1 MTAFDAVDV
10 LRAKRDGH
18 ALTPEQI
25 RWVIGAYTDGSIAD
39 EQMSAL
45 LMAVFFRGMSTDELS
60 VWTQAMID
68 SGERKDLSSLGR
80 PTADKHS
87 TGGVGDKTTLPLAP
101 LVAACGVAVPQLSGR
116 GLGHTGGTLDK
127 LESIPGWR
135 ADVHE
140 AAYLRQLAEVG
151 AVICA
156 AGHDLAPA
164 DKKLYALRDVTA
176 TVESIPLI
184 ASSIMS
190 KKIAE
195 GADALVLDVKTGSGA
210 FMKDP
215 EASREL
221 ARTMVGLGEAAGVN
235 TVALVTAMDRPLGR
249 AAGNAVEVAESVEVL
264 AGGGPADVVELT
276 LALAREMLTGA
287 GRPDVDPADALRDGR
302 AMDVWRRM
310 IGAQGG
316 DPDAPL
322 PQPAERHVVSAPA
335 TGTLTRLDAYA
346 LGVAAWRLGAGRARK
361 EDPVSAAAGVTWT
374 ATVGEQVTGGQP
386 LLELHT
392 DDPDR
397 IPRALEALEGA
408 IGVDTGDEPLPLLLD
423 RISI

>member
-1 MTAFDAVDV
+1 MDAIDV
-10 LRAKRDGH
+10 IRTKRDGGR
-18 ALTPEQI
+18 LSEEQI
-25 RWVIGAYTDGSIAD
+25 RWVIDAYTRGAVPD
-39 EQMSAL
+39 EQVSAL
-45 LMAVFFRGMSTDELS
+45 LMAVFFRGMAPDELA
-60 VWTQAMID
+60 VWTRAMID
-68 SGERKDLSSLGR
+68 SGQRKDLSALGR

-87 TGGVGDKTTLPLAP
+87 TGGVGDKITLPLAP

-140 AAYLRQLAEVG
+140 EAYLRQLREVG
-151 AVICA
+151 AVVCA
-156 AGHDLAPA
+156 AGSDLAPA
-164 DKKLYALRDVTA
+164 DKKLYALRDVTG

-195 GADALVLDVKTGSGA
+195 GAGALVLDVKTGSGA
-210 FMKDP
+210 FMQD
-215 EASREL
+215 AGSSREL
-221 ARTMVGLGEAAGVN
+221 ARTMVGLGEAAGVR

-249 AAGNAVEVAESVEVL
+249 SAGNAVEVAESVEVL

-276 LALAREMLTGA
+276 VTLAREMLAAA
-287 GRPDVDPADALRDGR
+287 GRDDVDPADALADGR

-310 IGAQGG
+310 VAAQGG

-322 PQPAERHVVSAPA
+322 PRPAETHVVPAPA
-335 TGTLTRLDAYA
+335 TGTLTRLDARA
-346 LGVAAWRLGAGRARK
+346 VGVAAWRLGAGRARK

-374 ATVGEQVTGGQP
+374 ATVGEPVVAGEP

-392 DDPDR
+392 DDPAR
-397 IPRALEALEGA
+397 VERALEALEGA
-408 IGVDTGDEPLPLLLD
+408 VGVDTADEPLPLVLD
-423 RISI
+423 RITS